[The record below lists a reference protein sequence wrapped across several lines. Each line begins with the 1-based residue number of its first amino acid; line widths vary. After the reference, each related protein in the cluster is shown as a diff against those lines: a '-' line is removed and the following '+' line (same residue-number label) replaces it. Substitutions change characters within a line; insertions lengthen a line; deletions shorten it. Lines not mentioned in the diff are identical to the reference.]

1 MERKQKVLVFGC
13 GGFVGPYLAE
23 EFFNHDYEVFGSDIK
38 SKGNLQDNIK
48 FYKADLLSSE
58 EIAKV
63 INEVEPDIIVN
74 LAAISS
80 VGQSWNIPQLTI
92 EVNVVGVI
100 NILEAAKNLK
110 KLPKVLLVGSSEEYD
125 ISNKPIDEETPL
137 NANNP
142 YGISKVTQERFAIL
156 YKTQYGM
163 QIYCVRP
170 FNHTGVGQ
178 RDSFVLASFC
188 KQAAA
193 IEKSGKS
200 GVIKV
205 GNLSARRDFGHVKDL
220 MKAYRLIV
228 ESEDCNTIYN
238 VGAGKAYSLKSLL
251 DYIISLCSQYITIV
265 IDQDRFRPIDNPYIC
280 CNNSKIRH
288 ELGWKPEY
296 EVFDALKEMFY
307 SYLNSEK

>member
-1 MERKQKVLVFGC
+1 MKKALIFGM
-13 GGFVGPYLAE
+13 GGFVGPYLGRE
-23 EFFNHDYEVFGSDIK
+23 LKRSGYIVYGTDSTMCLDSNRFDGFFQCDILNK
-38 SKGNLQDNIK
+38 EKVCQLIK
-48 FYKADLLSSE
+48 
-58 EIAKV
+58 EIMPSH
-63 INEVEPDIIVN
+63 IFN

-80 VGQSWNIPQLTI
+80 IVQSWQIPDSTIQVNINGTL
-92 EVNVVGVI
+92 
-100 NILEAAKNLK
+100 NIFCACLAIDIK
-110 KLPKVLLVGSSEEYD
+110 PRILLVGSSEEYLSCD
-125 ISNKPIDEETPL
+125 YPMDENTSL

-251 DYIISLCSQYITIV
+251 EYIISLCSQHITIE